1 MSSLVSES
9 CNTTGAN
16 SKSNG
21 ELQIRSSSSAIWNA
35 GLRTHRIECGERSP
49 LPSTRWNVISHAL
62 AFHKRTVAM
71 RCLPNASFF
80 KMLPSVTC
88 GRKQRAPVF
97 KSTCFSN
104 RSKTASYPPLVTT
117 WLDKSAA
124 IGLFFSLREGFSL
137 FPLGIGS
144 FLSSRQLYIFAL
156 CYPRLDNGTDT
167 SHPYADTRLLAKC
180 DCPVFSRIE
189 ISPQKKGTPN
199 LRPYH
204 STSLVL
210 RIGLP

>member
-1 MSSLVSES
+1 MQRTIPSAVNLMG
-9 CNTTGAN
+9 CNQPCFGVPQAY
-16 SKSNG
+16 
-21 ELQIRSSSSAIWNA
+21 RSDA
-35 GLRTHRIECGERSP
+35 
-49 LPSTRWNVISHAL
+49 LPA
-62 AFHKRTVAM
+62 KR
-71 RCLPNASFF
+71 LFF